1 MKVREEYKKF
11 GSSDLFYLEKA
22 SDYKNPHQKII
33 ESLLGNYISSKSK
46 KSRILDLCCGDG
58 LVTNYLKSIGFENIY
73 GIDPYFSEIY
83 QQKTKKVCYK
93 KDFKEIV
100 LSNDLKEC
108 DIIICSFALHLCEKS
123 LLPQLLFKLS
133 QIGKELVVITPHKN
147 PVKKNSWSMEREV
160 MEERVRMRIFQR

>member
-1 MKVREEYKKF
+1 MKVREEYKKY

-22 SDYKNPHQKII
+22 TDYQNPHQSII
-33 ESLLGNYISSKSK
+33 EKLLEIYSLSKSK
-46 KSRILDLCCGDG
+46 ESKVLDLCCGNG
-58 LVTNYLKSIGFENIY
+58 LVTNYLKSIGFKNIY

-83 QQKTKKVCYK
+83 QQKTKEVCYK
-93 KDFKEIV
+93 KNFKEIV
-100 LSNDLKEC
+100 LSNDLEEC

-147 PVKKNSWSMEREV
+147 PVIKNSWSMKSEV